1 MKRIFMVLAAIAG
14 IACLSL
20 KAQDTKQ
27 LSDYTSVKFYGIDFA
42 LAQVVG
48 AEETPGD
55 FISAFRE
62 IDRLMLSE
70 EEKYVTPLAKRL
82 KMAIKSVDIEPTLKR
97 VEDIDETDLIQN
109 KTPETLTEQ
118 DIEFELQELELPEYD
133 GLCLVVMAGEI
144 NKGTKMGTF
153 YYVFFEGPEREIV
166 SCMPFKGQAGGFGL
180 RNYWAS
186 SFYRTIAE
194 INPTKF
200 YNSKKKIKEGVTEG
214 FQAVKEKV
222 TGKGEEEGK

>member
-1 MKRIFMVLAAIAG
+1 
-14 IACLSL
+14 
-20 KAQDTKQ
+20 
-27 LSDYTSVKFYGIDFA
+27 
-42 LAQVVG
+42 
-48 AEETPGD
+48 
-55 FISAFRE
+55 
-62 IDRLMLSE
+62 
-70 EEKYVTPLAKRL
+70 
-82 KMAIKSVDIEPTLKR
+82 
-97 VEDIDETDLIQN
+97 
-109 KTPETLTEQ
+109 
-118 DIEFELQELELPEYD
+118 
-133 GLCLVVMAGEI
+133 MAGEI

-222 TGKGEEEGK
+222 TGKGEKEGK

>member
-82 KMAIKSVDIEPTLKR
+82 RMAIKSVDLNLHSRESRTSTRLNSSR
-97 VEDIDETDLIQN
+97 TR
-109 KTPETLTEQ
+109 
-118 DIEFELQELELPEYD
+118 LP
-133 GLCLVVMAGEI
+133 
-144 NKGTKMGTF
+144 
-153 YYVFFEGPEREIV
+153 RH
-166 SCMPFKGQAGGFGL
+166 
-180 RNYWAS
+180 
-186 SFYRTIAE
+186 
-194 INPTKF
+194 
-200 YNSKKKIKEGVTEG
+200 
-214 FQAVKEKV
+214 
-222 TGKGEEEGK
+222 

>member
-62 IDRLMLSE
+62 IMLSE

-109 KTPETLTEQ
+109 KTPEALTEQ

-144 NKGTKMGTF
+144 NKGTTMGTF

-222 TGKGEEEGK
+222 TGKGEKEGK